1 MIIVFD
7 KFQTTMVSNW
17 PQQGSSRSIPKS
29 PHFLISCRGA
39 YIITIRDCQ
48 VLPRTLCKPRTTT
61 GDAWQQRRKMVM
73 SVAPHL
79 HGLEALIATKIQT
92 KELPEMVGCI
102 IDAYTQ
108 TSGSLAVVLQCWNP
122 LFIWDYH
129 YNLPF
134 SHVSLFSAWIF
145 VRWSSF
151 EFGRCPNWPFCWRC
165 WHAVRK
171 KSALS
176 LHGSGWCNGG
186 GKNLAMLDCRR
197 VPTCQ
202 MMVLDS
208 PMFCRSDTKAPMQLG
223 PETFQGGFDLAM
235 ALGTL
240 EIPFVDD
247 DLVSSVFWVCSMD
260 IFGLMIC
267 RKDKLQSTSQMLWR
281 YVAL

>member
-1 MIIVFD
+1 
-7 KFQTTMVSNW
+7 
-17 PQQGSSRSIPKS
+17 
-29 PHFLISCRGA
+29 
-39 YIITIRDCQ
+39 
-48 VLPRTLCKPRTTT
+48 
-61 GDAWQQRRKMVM
+61 
-73 SVAPHL
+73 
-79 HGLEALIATKIQT
+79 
-92 KELPEMVGCI
+92 MVGCI

-129 YNLPF
+129 YNLPV
-134 SHVSLFSAWIF
+134 SHLFLFSAWIF

-176 LHGSGWCNGG
+176 LHGSGCSRAMGAF
-186 GKNLAMLDCRR
+186 GKKLAMLDCRR

-247 DLVSSVFWVCSMD
+247 DLVSSVFLGCSMD

-267 RKDKLQSTSQMLWR
+267 RKEKLQSTSQMLWR